1 MINIEFR
8 TRGLL
13 FLLFLFISSSLVSH
27 ERFNMPFKI
36 TGSVSP
42 DKLVYEEGEIV
53 VYNITITMDKES
65 YDYIEGKQYHIKS
78 SGYVGND
85 FGNRIITL
93 SNIDSVFT
101 MDDKNCVI
109 NLTATA
115 RVTKKCQLLSIAF
128 GFYRVGYNYNIKRQ
142 IDEGTLPEKDPEV
155 QWFLQHDIYR
165 DKSFTN

>member
-1 MINIEFR
+1 MSYTKIN
-8 TRGLL
+8 TRAFLLLL
-13 FLLFLFISSSLVSH
+13 FLILSSILFSH
-27 ERFNMPFKI
+27 ERFAMPFKI

-85 FGNRIITL
+85 FGNRIITS
-93 SNIDSVFT
+93 SNIDSVIT
-101 MDDKNCVI
+101 MDDKNYVV

-115 RVTKKCQLLSIAF
+115 RVTKKCQLIGIAF
-128 GFYRVGYNYNIKRQ
+128 GFYRLGYNYGVQRQ
-142 IDEGTLPEKDPEV
+142 IDEGTLPENDPKV
-155 QWFLQHDIYR
+155 QWYLQHDLYR
-165 DKSFTN
+165 EKSIIN